1 MTMTAFVEVDEQ
13 TIPCNVIY
21 PYAAPR
27 VTIYGPPGSVV
38 ELIHSSR
45 ANLRLHLLSLWGFAS
60 GATFSLITTNG
71 LRAQATVI
79 RQYGWELEAVIS
91 DEEAKKL

>member
-1 MTMTAFVEVDEQ
+1 MTAFVEVDEQ
-13 TIPCNVIY
+13 TVPCNVTY
-21 PYAAPR
+21 PYARPL
-27 VTIYGPPGSVV
+27 VPIYGPPGRAV
-38 ELIHSSR
+38 ELIRPSR
-45 ANLRLHLLSLWGFAS
+45 ANLRLDLLSMWGFAS

-79 RQYGWELEAVIS
+79 RQYGWGLEAVIS